1 MSRVRLHRLD
11 HALLILAV
19 SAGCERSDPL
29 TAPPRVLA
37 PHAALGVPI
46 IVTKTSDD
54 GSPGTLRHSIQT
66 ATSEDVIQF
75 DPSIAGQTITL
86 TQELVLEAVKRTIEG
101 PVARGITINANATG
115 RVFFLSSGA
124 ELTLSNVTI
133 TGSRAL
139 PGIALSNSK
148 LTLSNSTMSDNVSLF
163 SGGAIASFAST
174 VTIINS
180 TISGNH
186 ADENGGGIYTGLG
199 STTEIIYST
208 ISNNSAGGQGGGL
221 WNAGFTKLRSTI
233 IAGNTASDRIA
244 CGGEIGSSMELSG
257 KNLSDSYYCTEDEN
271 LVTNPRLGPLAD
283 NGGPTKTHALLIDS
297 PAINAAT
304 NCTVTE
310 DQRHI
315 ARPQPVGGACDI
327 GAFEFTDFRRI
338 AVTVDASISV
348 NPNNGIAVVTG
359 SMTCPL
365 PGPVTLRA
373 TVGQP
378 QKSGRVSIEVTASA
392 STVVECTGTTPWAV
406 LLAPINGAFTNGT
419 GSASVM
425 LESTDPMPLP
435 ASLDKSVKLHWG
447 HK

>member
-1 MSRVRLHRLD
+1 MLRYASCSSVVGPRVTGQPPPRRSACSARRCSSPYSSVKSSSTAALSASSARWIRASIRSCRWPPSGAWRPAGRLAPEDSAQNDIRRGAECQRVHRRDACRDWRPETDRRGGPSCSSTSRARHRGPLPGFLEAAMSRVRLHRLD

-54 GSPGTLRHSIQT
+54 GSPGTLRHAIQT

-75 DPSIAGQTITL
+75 DRSIPGQTITL

-148 LTLSNSTMSDNVSLF
+148 LTLSNSTMSGNVSQF

-208 ISNNSAGGQGGGL
+208 ISNNS
-221 WNAGFTKLRSTI
+221 
-233 IAGNTASDRIA
+233 
-244 CGGEIGSSMELSG
+244 
-257 KNLSDSYYCTEDEN
+257 
-271 LVTNPRLGPLAD
+271 
-283 NGGPTKTHALLIDS
+283 
-297 PAINAAT
+297 
-304 NCTVTE
+304 
-310 DQRHI
+310 
-315 ARPQPVGGACDI
+315 
-327 GAFEFTDFRRI
+327 
-338 AVTVDASISV
+338 
-348 NPNNGIAVVTG
+348 
-359 SMTCPL
+359 
-365 PGPVTLRA
+365 
-373 TVGQP
+373 
-378 QKSGRVSIEVTASA
+378 
-392 STVVECTGTTPWAV
+392 
-406 LLAPINGAFTNGT
+406 
-419 GSASVM
+419 
-425 LESTDPMPLP
+425 
-435 ASLDKSVKLHWG
+435 
-447 HK
+447 